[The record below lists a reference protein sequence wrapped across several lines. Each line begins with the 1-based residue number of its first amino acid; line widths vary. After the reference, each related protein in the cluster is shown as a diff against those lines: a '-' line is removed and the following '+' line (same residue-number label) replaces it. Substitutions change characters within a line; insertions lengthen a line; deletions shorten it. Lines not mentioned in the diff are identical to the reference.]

1 MPPVKIAKAT
11 VDGRA
16 VRVFYPPGQGLP
28 LVVFLQ
34 GFTAYNTYDPYLTDI
49 ASYGY
54 IVADPTMDSGSVS
67 VTTFI
72 DQEVAI
78 TPAIIQYM
86 NSTYSGGNVDTSRI
100 CVMGHSAGAAAT
112 MLYIISNSSVANCA
126 ISLAGGPQGYL
137 DRIHNGTKTV
147 PFMLIDGS
155 NDDPIGVKAW
165 ADLLDGA
172 HEEYWIMPGA
182 YHDMG
187 IEQMFYGDTTHC
199 YPSVLNHT
207 VSFLAAYIGYRSSL
221 GAEPAPTQPMD
232 HAALT
237 FAASFVVIA
246 SAAPLLRRKRD

>member
-1 MPPVKIAKAT
+1 VN
-11 VDGRA
+11 GRS
-16 VRVFYPPGQGLP
+16 VRVFYPPGKGLP

-34 GFTAYNTYDPYLTDI
+34 GFTAYNAYDPYLTDI

-54 IVADPTMDSGSVS
+54 IVADPKMDNASVS

-86 NSTYSGGNVDTSRI
+86 NGTYHGGNVDASRI

-126 ISLAGGPQGYL
+126 ISLAGGPEGYL

-155 NDDPIGVKAW
+155 NDDPLGVKAW
-165 ADLLDGA
+165 ADLLNGA

-187 IEQMFYGDTTHC
+187 IEQMFFGDPTHC

-207 VSFLAAYIGYRSSL
+207 LSFLAAYIGYRSSS
-221 GAEPAPTQPMD
+221 GAEPAPTQSSDIAVPASG
-232 HAALT
+232 AALLA
-237 FAASFVVIA
+237 FASV
-246 SAAPLLRRKRD
+246 APLLRGKRD